1 MLKINGLKKSYG
13 DFHLDVSME
22 VPAGMVVGLV
32 GSNGAGKS
40 TTIKSVL
47 QLIRPDA
54 GSIQFCGNE
63 CGAGGSL
70 LTKSEKEM
78 MGVVLS
84 DSGFSAY
91 LTPSDVKSIC
101 AAMYSK
107 FDKNKFT
114 ALCRDLEIPE
124 RKQIRTFSTGMK
136 AKLKVAAA
144 LCHDARFLIM
154 DEPTSGLDVI
164 VRDHVLDLLRAYME
178 EKEDRSIL
186 ISSHIS
192 SDLESICDTLYMIK
206 KGRIVFHEDTD
217 ILLSRYGILKCSEDQ
232 YNEIDRQY
240 ICRRIKESFGY
251 TCLTTEKHF
260 YIENY
265 PKLVIENSGIDD
277 LILLMEKGED
287 VS

>member
-22 VPAGMVVGLV
+22 VPSGLVVGLI

-47 QLIRPDA
+47 QLIRPDE
-54 GSIQFCGNE
+54 GSILFCGQE
-63 CGAGGSL
+63 HGPGGTL
-70 LTKSEKEM
+70 LTKNEKEM
-78 MGVVLS
+78 LGVVLS

-91 LTPSDVKSIC
+91 LSASDVGRIC
-101 AAMYSK
+101 ESMYTK
-107 FDKNKFT
+107 FDRAKYE
-114 ALCRDLEIPE
+114 ALCRDLEIPT
-124 RKQIRTFSTGMK
+124 RGQIRTFSTGMK

-154 DEPTSGLDVI
+154 DEPTAGLDVI

-192 SDLESICDTLYMIK
+192 SDLESICDTLYMIRR
-206 KGRIVFHEDTD
+206 GQIVFHEDTD
-217 ILLSRYGILKCSEDQ
+217 ILLSRYGILKCSEEQ

-240 ICRRIKESFGY
+240 ICRRKKEPFGY
-251 TCLTTEKHF
+251 TCLMTEKQF
-260 YIENY
+260 YLENY

>member
-54 GSIQFCGNE
+54 GSILFCGNE
-63 CGAGGSL
+63 
-70 LTKSEKEM
+70 
-78 MGVVLS
+78 
-84 DSGFSAY
+84 
-91 LTPSDVKSIC
+91 PSDVKSIC

-178 EKEDRSIL
+178 EREDRSIL

-206 KGRIVFHEDTD
+206 KGQIVFHEDTD

-260 YIENY
+260 YMENY